1 IEDPPTDDL
10 PNLKKNEDLY
20 VEETPS
26 VRVMY
31 VAMDQHAEPTP
42 GIPLD
47 KNPLKDKRV
56 REALSLAINRD
67 AIVDR
72 VMGGVAKAAG
82 NVLPYPMFGSSKE
95 HAEAPKA
102 DTDKA
107 KALLKEAGYP
117 DGFTITLGSPRSEE
131 RRVGKEWR
139 SRWSRKHEKEDIHT
153 VERGE
158 VKQ

>member
-1 IEDPPTDDL
+1 MSNAAGRVAALLAGDVDMIEDPPTDDL
-10 PNLKKNEDLY
+10 PNLKKDKNLY

-67 AIVDR
+67 DIVDR
-72 VMGGVAKAAG
+72 VLGGVVKAEG
-82 NVLPYPMFGSSKE
+82 NALPYRMFGSTKE
-95 HAEAPKA
+95 HAEASEA
-102 DTDKA
+102 DVEKA
-107 KALLKEAGYP
+107 KALLIEAGYS
-117 DGFTITLGSPRSEE
+117 DGLTITLGAPSGRYVSDS
-131 RRVGKEWR
+131 K
-139 SRWSRKHEKEDIHT
+139 I
-153 VERGE
+153 
-158 VKQ
+158 